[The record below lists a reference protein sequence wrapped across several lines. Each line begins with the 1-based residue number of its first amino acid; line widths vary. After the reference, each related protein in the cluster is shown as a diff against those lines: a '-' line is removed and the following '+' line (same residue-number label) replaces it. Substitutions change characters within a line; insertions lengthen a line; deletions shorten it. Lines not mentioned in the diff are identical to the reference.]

1 MVMTSAFAPAE
12 QSLVASP
19 QELPAVDVAIVG
31 AGIVGLS
38 LACALRNSG
47 LAIALIEATPYAREN
62 TKGQAYALHQ
72 VSRCFFEG
80 IGVWDQL
87 MPHVQ
92 PFEVVQLSDGRF
104 PLTVRF
110 SPADLGTEAIGYVA
124 AHAAIAETLQS
135 VLQSVGN
142 VTFYCP
148 WRVVTNE
155 IKGDR
160 AQLTL
165 ISGDPAA
172 PKVAYLAARLV
183 VAADGGK
190 SPLRQQMGIE
200 PKGWQYGQSCV
211 VATLD
216 VAHPQPVIA
225 YERFWPTGPMGVL
238 PLAGNR
244 YRVVWTLPHPEAEA
258 VAALDDRAFLAK
270 LQPYLDPQMA
280 QITAVSDR
288 FVFPTQL
295 MQVNSYVADRFVVIG
310 DAAHRCHPVGGQG
323 LNLGLRDVWALA
335 QQILATPCER
345 LGDRPSLIQFH
356 RQRWWQNAL
365 TLGFTDLLNRLF
377 SNAWWPL
384 VGVRRWGLW
393 LLRTVAPFKRLVLRF
408 MAGLL
413 LPLPSDRQFPRGR

>member
-1 MVMTSAFAPAE
+1 MVMTSAFAPSE

-47 LAIALIEATPYAREN
+47 LAIALIEAIPYAREN

-72 VSRCFFEG
+72 VSRRFFEG
-80 IGVWDQL
+80 IGVWDKL

-92 PFEVVQLSDGRF
+92 PFELVQLSDGEY
-104 PLTVRF
+104 PLQVYF
-110 SPADLGTEAIGYVA
+110 HPEDLGTEAVGYVGE
-124 AHAAIAETLQS
+124 HAVIAETLQGI
-135 VLQSVGN
+135 LQSARN
-142 VTFYCP
+142 VIFYCP

-155 IKGDR
+155 VKGDR
-160 AQLTL
+160 AELTL
-165 ISGDPAA
+165 ISADPAQ
-172 PKVAYLAARLV
+172 PKVAHLGARLV
-183 VAADGGK
+183 VAADGGR

-200 PKGWQYGQSCV
+200 PKGWQYRQSCV
-211 VATLD
+211 VATLN

-238 PLAGNR
+238 PLVGNR
-244 YRVVWTLPHPEAEA
+244 YRVVWTLPHEQAEA
-258 VAALDDRAFLAK
+258 VAALDDRAFVAK
-270 LQPYLDPQMA
+270 LRPYLDPRMA
-280 QITAVSDR
+280 EITAVGDR
-288 FVFPTQL
+288 CIFPTQL
-295 MQVNSYVADRFVVIG
+295 MQVTSYVGDRFVVIG

-323 LNLGLRDVWALA
+323 LNLGLRDAWALA
-335 QQILATPCER
+335 QQILTTPRER
-345 LGDRPSLIQFH
+345 LGDRSSLMQFH

-384 VGVRRWGLW
+384 VAVRHCILW
-393 LLRTVAPFKRLVLRF
+393 LLRTVSPLKRLVLRF
-408 MAGLL
+408 MTGLL
-413 LPLPSDRQFPRGR
+413 LPLPSDRQFSKAR

>member
-1 MVMTSAFAPAE
+1 MVMTSAFAPSE
-12 QSLVASP
+12 PSLVASA

-47 LAIALIEATPYAREN
+47 LAIALIEATPYRREN

-72 VSRCFFEG
+72 VSRYFFEE
-80 IGVWDQL
+80 IGVWDKL

-92 PFEVVQLSDGRF
+92 PFEVVQLSDERF
-104 PLTVRF
+104 PLMVNF
-110 SPADLGTEAIGYVA
+110 SPADLGTEATGYVGE
-124 AHAAIAETLQS
+124 HAAIAETLQS
-135 VLQSVGN
+135 VVQSASN

-155 IKGDR
+155 VQGDR

-165 ISGDPAA
+165 ISGDPTQ
-172 PKVAYLAARLV
+172 PKVAHLAARLV
-183 VAADGGK
+183 VAAEGGK

-200 PKGWQYGQSCV
+200 PKGWKYPQSCV
-211 VATLD
+211 VATLE

-238 PLAGNR
+238 PLPQNR

-258 VAALDDRAFLAK
+258 VAALDDRSFLAT

-280 QITAVSDR
+280 EITAVSDR
-288 FVFPTQL
+288 FVFPAQF
-295 MQVNSYVADRFVVIG
+295 MQVNSYAADRFVVIG

-323 LNLGLRDVWALA
+323 LNLGLRDVWNLA
-335 QQILATPCER
+335 QQILATPLEEI
-345 LGDRPSLIQFH
+345 GDRRHLMQFH
-356 RQRWWQNAL
+356 RQRWWQNVL
-365 TLGFTDLLNRLF
+365 TLAFTDFLNRLF
-377 SNAWWPL
+377 SNTWWPL
-384 VGVRRWGLW
+384 VAVRRCGLW
-393 LLRTVAPFKRLVLRF
+393 LLRTVSPLKRLVLRF

-413 LPLPSDRQFPRGR
+413 LPLPTDCQFPRGR